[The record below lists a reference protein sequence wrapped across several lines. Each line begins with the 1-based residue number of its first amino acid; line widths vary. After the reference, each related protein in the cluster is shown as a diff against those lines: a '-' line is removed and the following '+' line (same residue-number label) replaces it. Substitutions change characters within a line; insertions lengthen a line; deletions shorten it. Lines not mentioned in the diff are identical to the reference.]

1 MSLEK
6 SVQHTVM
13 ALIQEVRERE
23 SERERRG
30 MRGGGWVYLTL
41 LLVMS

>member
-23 SERERRG
+23 EGEGFTSLFS
-30 MRGGGWVYLTL
+30 MMCIYSTVI
-41 LLVMS
+41 